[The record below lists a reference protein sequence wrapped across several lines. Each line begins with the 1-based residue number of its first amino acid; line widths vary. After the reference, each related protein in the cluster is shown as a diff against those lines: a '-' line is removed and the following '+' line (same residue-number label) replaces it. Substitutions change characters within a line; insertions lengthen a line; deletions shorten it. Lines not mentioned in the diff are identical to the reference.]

1 MAIPK
6 HVLNI
11 LNQNIDLVLSNR
23 LTAKHLI
30 ELAIPCQA
38 HGDDILSINQCL
50 NPYCGKRIKQR
61 QAYYYLN
68 QFKTY
73 HPYAQISEQP
83 NEHFQDLKLVPRL
96 INRHYDKHG
105 LIIPLDQNFKQKE

>member
-30 ELAIPCQA
+30 ELATPCPT
-38 HGDDILSINQCL
+38 HGNNTSSIGKSS
-50 NPYCGKRIKQR
+50 NPYCGEPISQR

-83 NEHFQDLKLVPRL
+83 NEHFQDL
-96 INRHYDKHG
+96 NYY
-105 LIIPLDQNFKQKE
+105 LDSSIDIMTNMA